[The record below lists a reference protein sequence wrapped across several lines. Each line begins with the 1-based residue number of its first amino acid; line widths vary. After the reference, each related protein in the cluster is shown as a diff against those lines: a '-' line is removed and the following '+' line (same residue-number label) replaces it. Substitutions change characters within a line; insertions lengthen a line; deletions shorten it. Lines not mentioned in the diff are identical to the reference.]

1 MSLGEG
7 NIAQERSNIVNI
19 VDKGTIYAYLIGEE
33 LHSLHVTKE
42 ELCSTLCTFCT
53 FCRVTSLVTSH
64 ASRVRVQSCALF
76 LSGSGASMV
85 RVQPSTHFFSES

>member
-1 MSLGEG
+1 MSLGED

-42 ELCSTLCTFCT
+42 GLCCYSSYI
-53 FCRVTSLVTSH
+53 CRV
-64 ASRVRVQSCALF
+64 AK
-76 LSGSGASMV
+76 
-85 RVQPSTHFFSES
+85 P